1 MTAYAFDGSAFKLLA
16 WQTPRTLRWAAWR
29 PDGAV
34 LLAVGNA
41 GSVLLSDGGERIQ
54 LLDSGSKQNLRG
66 AAWSPDGRTALL
78 AGNRGAVL
86 RLRREVIDELP
97 AVTAE
102 NLRRVAWHPSGEYA
116 LVVGN
121 AGTVLRYDAG
131 SAALQ
136 PLPGDRAH
144 TLRSVAFRP
153 DGEYA
158 LVGAYA
164 SRYAGYP
171 RPQPLY
177 RCDGRYLQ
185 AALATDDEDDFVS
198 IDWLAAGVPGVSPGS
213 SAGVPGVSPGSSA
226 GVPGVSPV
234 SSAGVPGASP
244 VSSAGVPGVSPGFQH
259 RALVCGYA
267 WRPDGSL
274 VNKALLF
281 DGAGW
286 QTHVWPAPSVVLG
299 GAWRPGT
306 EEALLVGEGGL
317 ALRLQCDGSIEPL
330 KSGSQ
335 DNLVGP
341 FWKPDGSWAL
351 VLKGPS
357 ERVYTV

>member
-1 MTAYAFDGSAFKLLA
+1 MTAYAFDGSAFKPLA

-213 SAGVPGVSPGSSA
+213 SAGVPGVSPG
-226 GVPGVSPV
+226 
-234 SSAGVPGASP
+234 
-244 VSSAGVPGVSPGFQH
+244 FQH

>member
-1 MTAYAFDGSAFKLLA
+1 MTAYAFDGSAFRPLG

-29 PDGAV
+29 PDGV

-41 GSVLLSDGGERIQ
+41 GSVLLSDGSDRIQ

-86 RLRREVIDELP
+86 RLRGEVIDELP

-153 DGEYA
+153 DGGYA

-164 SRYAGYP
+164 SRHAGYP

-198 IDWLAAGVPGVSPGS
+198 IDWSPDS
-213 SAGVPGVSPGSSA
+213 
-226 GVPGVSPV
+226 
-234 SSAGVPGASP
+234 
-244 VSSAGVPGVSPGFQH
+244 H
-259 RALVCGYA
+259 ALVCGYA

-281 DGAGW
+281 DGAAW
-286 QTHVWPAPSVVLG
+286 QTHVWPAASVVLG
-299 GAWRPGT
+299 GAWRPGS

-317 ALRLQCDGSIEPL
+317 ALRLRVDGTIEPL
-330 KSGSQ
+330 KSGTQ

>member
-1 MTAYAFDGSAFKLLA
+1 MTAYAFDGASFEPLA

-29 PDGAV
+29 PDGSL

-41 GSVLLSDGGERIQ
+41 GSVLLSDGSERIQ
-54 LLDSGSKQNLRG
+54 VLDSGSKQNLRG

-86 RLRREVIDELP
+86 RLRGEVIDELP
-97 AVTAE
+97 AVTTE

-136 PLPGDRAH
+136 PIPGDRAH

-153 DGEYA
+153 DGAYA
-158 LVGAYA
+158 LVGAYS

-171 RPQPLY
+171 RPHPLY

-185 AALATDDEDDFVS
+185 AVLATDDEDDFVS
-198 IDWLAAGVPGVSPGS
+198 VDWLAPDLMGASGVPPGS
-213 SAGVPGVSPGSSA
+213 SAGAPD
-226 GVPGVSPV
+226 
-234 SSAGVPGASP
+234 
-244 VSSAGVPGVSPGFQH
+244 GF
-259 RALVCGYA
+259 RYKALVCGYA
-267 WRPDGSL
+267 WRQDGLL

-281 DGAGW
+281 DGAAWRTRVG
-286 QTHVWPAPSVVLG
+286 PSPSVVLG

-317 ALRLQCDGSIEPL
+317 ALRLQSEGTIEPL
-330 KSGSQ
+330 KSGTQ

>member
-1 MTAYAFDGSAFKLLA
+1 
-16 WQTPRTLRWAAWR
+16 LRWAAWR

-41 GSVLLSDGGERIQ
+41 GSVLLSDGSERIH

-78 AGNRGAVL
+78 VGNGGAVL
-86 RLRREVIDELP
+86 RLRGEVTDELP
-97 AVTAE
+97 AATAE

-136 PLPGDRAH
+136 SLPGDRAH

-153 DGEYA
+153 DGAYA

-164 SRYAGYP
+164 SRHAGYP

-177 RCDGRYLQ
+177 RCDGLYLQ
-185 AALATDDEDDFVS
+185 GVLATDDEDDFVS
-198 IDWLAAGVPGVSPGS
+198 VDWSAGVPGVSPGS
-213 SAGVPGVSPGSSA
+213 SAGVPGVSPG
-226 GVPGVSPV
+226 
-234 SSAGVPGASP
+234 
-244 VSSAGVPGVSPGFQH
+244 FQC
-259 RALVCGYA
+259 LICGYA
-267 WRPDGSL
+267 RRPDGSL
-274 VNKALLF
+274 VNKAVVF
-281 DGAGW
+281 DGASW
-286 QTHVWPAPSVVLG
+286 QTHAWPATSIILG
-299 GAWRPGT
+299 GAVRPGT
-306 EEALLVGEGGL
+306 DDALLVGESGL
-317 ALRLQCDGSIEPL
+317 ALRLHSDGTLEPL
-330 KSGSQ
+330 HSRTR

-341 FWKPDGSWAL
+341 FWKPDGATAI

>member
-1 MTAYAFDGSAFKLLA
+1 MTAYAFDGASFRPLT

-41 GSVLLSDGGERIQ
+41 GSVLLSDGSERIQ
-54 LLDSGSKQNLRG
+54 VLDSGSKQNLRG
-66 AAWSPDGRTALL
+66 AAWSPDGGTALL

-86 RLRREVIDELP
+86 RLRGEVIDELP

-153 DGEYA
+153 DGAYA

-164 SRYAGYP
+164 SRHAGYP

-198 IDWLAAGVPGVSPGS
+198 IDWPRDSRV
-213 SAGVPGVSPGSSA
+213 
-226 GVPGVSPV
+226 
-234 SSAGVPGASP
+234 
-244 VSSAGVPGVSPGFQH
+244 
-259 RALVCGYA
+259 LVCGYA

-281 DGAGW
+281 DGAAW
-286 QTHVWPAPSVVLG
+286 ETHVWPATSVVLG

-306 EEALLVGEGGL
+306 EEALLVGEAGL
-317 ALRLQCDGSIEPL
+317 TLRLHADGTLEPL
-330 KSGSQ
+330 QSGTQ

-341 FWKPDGSWAL
+341 FWKPDGSRAL